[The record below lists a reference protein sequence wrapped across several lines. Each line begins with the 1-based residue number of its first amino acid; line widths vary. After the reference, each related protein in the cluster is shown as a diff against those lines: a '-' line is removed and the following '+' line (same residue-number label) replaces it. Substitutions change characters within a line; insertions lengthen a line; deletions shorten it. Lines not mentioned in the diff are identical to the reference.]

1 VSRFHLPSVQARP
14 EANGPVRLP
23 LRLRDDGGQEAAVL
37 RGGETVTAEQV
48 ARHCEELT
56 RRVQRGLKVQYP
68 QRSVFRWKNRMKAWY
83 DLTTATF
90 FVQWSSR
97 FAVLPKAVV
106 EGEDLVTAV
115 PYKTFGGYTDEE
127 HIPELIAW
135 INADAL
141 KAGPVPE
148 GQMKPF
154 IVTYGSD

>member
-1 VSRFHLPSVQARP
+1 M
-14 EANGPVRLP
+14 
-23 LRLRDDGGQEAAVL
+23 
-37 RGGETVTAEQV
+37 TAEQV

-97 FAVLPKAVV
+97 FAVLPKGVRVPSRKEQQTPRSFVAVV